1 MPLPLRP
8 LLRCPSRLAH
18 EGYGMALFAAW
29 MQPCAVTQLLV
40 LEVALELREEAR
52 TLRFG
57 ESIFQAFELEQARRR
72 VA

>member
-1 MPLPLRP
+1 
-8 LLRCPSRLAH
+8 
-18 EGYGMALFAAW
+18 MALFAAW